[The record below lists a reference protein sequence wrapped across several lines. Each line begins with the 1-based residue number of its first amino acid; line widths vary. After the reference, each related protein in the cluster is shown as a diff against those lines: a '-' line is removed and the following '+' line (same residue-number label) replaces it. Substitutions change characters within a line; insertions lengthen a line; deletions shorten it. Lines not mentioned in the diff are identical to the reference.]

1 MFSLVRSG
9 QPKSVQPIGSM
20 KSTTYARTKGNVHFV
35 WFFFRAA
42 RGASLCR
49 LHARRATGPGAIEAE
64 GKVVWGLD
72 VARFGND
79 RTALGRRWHT
89 SQPCPACHAVS
100 GGTRI
105 CWPGDFAAWWRT
117 KLKRKLGKTEQIKK
131 IRVGWGYRSRTQVC
145 LIDSLDSFV

>member
-1 MFSLVRSG
+1 MCGFSSE
-9 QPKSVQPIGSM
+9 QQE
-20 KSTTYARTKGNVHFV
+20 ARAS
-35 WFFFRAA
+35 AA
-42 RGASLCR
+42 FMRGEQL
-49 LHARRATGPGAIEAE
+49 ARAIEAE

-131 IRVGWGYRSRTQVC
+131 IRVG
-145 LIDSLDSFV
+145 